1 MRDHLPPLTS
11 LDGSGRMERI
21 TVVVLDLL
29 FDLAQQSARFGSGP
43 QPWESLA
50 AYDGDAFAS
59 FTAGG
64 PR

>member
-1 MRDHLPPLTS
+1 
-11 LDGSGRMERI
+11 MERI